1 MTSIIHIEKLTA
13 DAFAPFGD
21 LIDTAGEPT
30 KLINNGLCERFNDR
44 VRLDFDDTGRVGVSV
59 LYGKPYALPYTFS
72 LVERHP
78 LGSQA
83 FIPMIDAPFL
93 VIVAQDE
100 NGVPGTPLAF
110 LTAHCQGVNIHRNT
124 WHGILTPLEQTTP
137 FAVVDWIGDNPNL
150 EEYHYPSPWQVSTK
164 A

>member
-1 MTSIIHIEKLTA
+1 MTSTIQIEKLTS

-44 VRLDFDDTGRVGVSV
+44 VQLDFDETGRAGVSV
-59 LYGKPYALPYTFS
+59 LYGKPYTMPYTFN

-93 VIVAQDE
+93 VIVAPDE
-100 NGVPGTPLAF
+100 NGVPGTPRAF
-110 LTAHCQGVNIHRNT
+110 ITASCQGINIHRNT
-124 WHGILTPLEQTTP
+124 WHGILTPLNKPTP
-137 FAVVDWIGDNPNL
+137 FAVVDWIGEDSNL
-150 EEYHYPSPWQVSTK
+150 EEYRFKSSWQVNTQ

>member
-1 MTSIIHIEKLTA
+1 MNSNIEIEPLTA

-30 KLINNGLCERFNDR
+30 KLINNGLCERYNDR
-44 VRLDFDDTGRVGVSV
+44 IRLDFDKRGRAGVSV
-59 LYGKPYALPYTFS
+59 LYGQPYALPYTFD

-93 VIVAQDE
+93 VIVAHDE
-100 NGVPGTPLAF
+100 NGVPGTPQAF
-110 LTAHCQGVNIHRNT
+110 LTASFQGVNIYRNT
-124 WHGILTPLEQTTP
+124 WHGILTPLEKPTP
-137 FAVVDWIGDNPNL
+137 FAVVDWIGEDPNL
-150 EEYHYPSPWQVSTK
+150 EEYRFNSPWRVSNKT
-164 A
+164 